1 MSSKINQP
9 ENFAINISLPP
20 HRRLW
25 YKNRVPAVLVMLP
38 FRFEPTLF
46 KRVFNSKRNN
56 AIGLSQGG
64 VSG

>member
-38 FRFEPTLF
+38 FRFEPTFF
-46 KRVFNSKRNN
+46 KRVFNS
-56 AIGLSQGG
+56 
-64 VSG
+64 